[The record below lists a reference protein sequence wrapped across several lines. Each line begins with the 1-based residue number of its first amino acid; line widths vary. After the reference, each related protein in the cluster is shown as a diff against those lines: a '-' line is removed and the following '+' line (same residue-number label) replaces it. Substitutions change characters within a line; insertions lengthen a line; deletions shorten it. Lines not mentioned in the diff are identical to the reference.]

1 MASLARKS
9 VEAVKKQAELGNDQL
24 EKDSKKQESLRA
36 NINGLQ
42 KSIGKAEME
51 AGKAAGVA
59 KQKLDGLRL

>member
-42 KSIGKAEME
+42 KSVGKAEME
-51 AGKAAGVA
+51 APFG
-59 KQKLDGLRL
+59 